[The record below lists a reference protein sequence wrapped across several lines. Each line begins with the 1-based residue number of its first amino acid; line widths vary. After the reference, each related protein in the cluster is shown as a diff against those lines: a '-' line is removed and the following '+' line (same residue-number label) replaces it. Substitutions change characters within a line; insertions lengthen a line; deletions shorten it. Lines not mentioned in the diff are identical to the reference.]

1 MPATDQAE
9 DIVHARRSG
18 SNGVTLSAVS
28 EASSS
33 GERVV
38 LNAEAFR
45 RMIALERKR
54 SERSRKP
61 FILLLLDMGDRP
73 SEKNGKI
80 LGRISSVLSVSTRD
94 TDVTGWYAN
103 DCVLGVMFTELAS
116 EDGAPIPGTVIA
128 RVTDTLRSNLALEQ
142 FNRVR
147 ISFHVFP
154 EDWDHEDPQGSSN
167 PTLYPDLSEREDGRK
182 SFRAMK
188 RMMDI
193 VGSALAL
200 LFFLPA
206 FVAIAAAVRATSKGP
221 IFFRQRR
228 IGQHGKSFVF
238 LKFRSMQVNNDA
250 AAHKEY
256 VQKLIAGKADKQP
269 SNGNGGGVYKLTKD
283 PRITRLGCFL
293 RKTSLD
299 ELPQFINV
307 LKGDMS
313 LVGPRPPVPYEVE
326 AYDIWHRRR
335 LLEAKPGIT
344 GLWQVSGRSR
354 VKFDD
359 MVRLDLHYART
370 WSPWTDMKIL
380 WRTPGAVV
388 LGDGAH

>member
-1 MPATDQAE
+1 M
-9 DIVHARRSG
+9 HARRSG
-18 SNGVTLSAVS
+18 IKGVTLGALS

-38 LNAEAFR
+38 LNPEAFR

-80 LGRISSVLSVSTRD
+80 LRNISSVLSLSTRD

-103 DCVLGVMFTELAS
+103 DCVLGVMFTEIAA
-116 EDGAPIPGTVIA
+116 EDSTSIPGTVIA

-147 ISFHVFP
+147 LSFHVFP
-154 EDWDHEDPQGSSN
+154 EDWDHDDHQGSSN
-167 PTLYPDLSEREDGRK
+167 PTLYPDLSQREDGRK
-182 SFRAMK
+182 LFRVMK
-188 RMMDI
+188 RVMDV

-206 FVAIAAAVRATSKGP
+206 FLAIAAAIKATSKGP
-221 IFFRQRR
+221 VFFRQRR

-250 AAHKEY
+250 AVHKEY
-256 VQKLIAGKADKQP
+256 VQKLIAGKAEKQP
-269 SNGNGGGVYKLTKD
+269 SNGNGEGVYKLTKD
-283 PRITRLGCFL
+283 PRVTRVGGFL
-293 RKTSLD
+293 RKTSMD

-307 LKGDMS
+307 LKGEMS

-388 LGDGAH
+388 LGNGAH

>member
-1 MPATDQAE
+1 
-9 DIVHARRSG
+9 VHARRSG
-18 SNGVTLSAVS
+18 SNGVTLSAIS
-28 EASSS
+28 EASSTE
-33 GERVV
+33 ERVV
-38 LNAEAFR
+38 LNPEAFR

-80 LGRISSVLSVSTRD
+80 LKRISAVLSGSTRD
-94 TDVTGWYAN
+94 TDVTGWYAS
-103 DCVLGVMFTELAS
+103 DCVFGVMFTEISAEDSAS
-116 EDGAPIPGTVIA
+116 IPGTIIA

-154 EDWDHEDPQGSSN
+154 EDWDHDDHQGSSN
-167 PTLYPDLSEREDGRK
+167 PTLYPDLSQREEGRK
-182 SFRAMK
+182 LFRVMKRAM
-188 RMMDI
+188 DI
-193 VGSALAL
+193 AGSALAL
-200 LFFLPA
+200 LVFLPA
-206 FVAIAAAVRATSKGP
+206 FLAIAAAVKASSKGP

-238 LKFRSMQVNNDA
+238 LKFRSMKVNNDA
-250 AAHKEY
+250 AVHKEY
-256 VQKLIAGKADKQP
+256 VQKLIAGKAEKQP
-269 SNGNGGGVYKLTKD
+269 SNGNGEGVYKLTKD
-283 PRITRLGCFL
+283 PRVTRVGAFL
-293 RKTSLD
+293 RKTSMD
-299 ELPQFINV
+299 ELPQFVNV
-307 LKGDMS
+307 LKGEMS

-388 LGDGAH
+388 LGSGAH